1 MIRSAVLML
10 LVSLLSFSA
19 VPAQDEGFGLGV
31 ILGEPTGI
39 SWKAWTGSRTAVD
52 GAVAWSFEKEAAIH
66 LHADL
71 LWHNFGPF
79 EADRGEF
86 NLYYG
91 IGSRIKFED
100 DSRMGARVPLGLGYL
115 FGTAPLDFFIEIVPI
130 LDLAPETDFSLN
142 AAMGVRYFFG
152 WKCCKS
158 R

>member
-1 MIRSAVLML
+1 MLRFTLFSVLA
-10 LVSLLSFSA
+10 LVLICA
-19 VPAQDEGFGLGV
+19 AAQAQNQGFGLGV

-39 SWKAWTGSRTAVD
+39 SWKAWTGDRSAVD

-71 LWHNFGPF
+71 LWHNFGPVK
-79 EADRGEF
+79 ADRGEF

-91 IGSRIKFED
+91 IGGRIKFED
-100 DSRMGARVPLGLGYL
+100 DSKLGVRFPLGLGYL
-115 FGTAPLDFFIEIVPI
+115 FDGAPMDFFIEIVPI
-130 LDLAPETDFSLN
+130 LDLAPKTDFSLN

-152 WKCCKS
+152 GKGY